1 MGTVYQLIITIS
13 ILISQILGMNGVLG
27 NEAGWPWLLGL
38 TVIPG
43 VIQVLITELKLQLT
57 YTSN

>member
-57 YTSN
+57 YTSS